1 MRANPNGY
9 GEQRQTTLRQRAIER
24 LNQAL
29 DDAEVSELHAKVG
42 VEVTLEA
49 GRITLVR
56 RKFEATE
63 K

>member
-9 GEQRQTTLRQRAIER
+9 GETRQATLRQRAIER
-24 LNQAL
+24 LGQLL
-29 DDAEVSELHAKVG
+29 DDGEVSEHYGMVG
-42 VEVTLEA
+42 VEVMLEA
-49 GRITLVR
+49 GKITFVR